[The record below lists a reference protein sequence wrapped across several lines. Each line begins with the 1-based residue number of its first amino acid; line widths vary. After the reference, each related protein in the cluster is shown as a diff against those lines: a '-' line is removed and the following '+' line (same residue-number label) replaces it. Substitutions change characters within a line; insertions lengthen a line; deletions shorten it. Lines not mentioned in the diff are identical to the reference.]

1 MAPWGGTVRVDADD
15 EGMLAPSSVEAVT
28 RIIAGFAGSLTLK
41 VPSSGTRPTSDRVR
55 EALFSALEA
64 RDAIS
69 GARVLDLYAG
79 SGALALEAIS
89 RGAASAVLVEKSY
102 AAVQVCK
109 ANAAL
114 VSGRATQTGRG
125 VGSSARPSIRIIG
138 KPATSYLSSALDEFD
153 LVFIDPPYEVGG
165 LELDHVLEGLVPR
178 LAPDAVIALER
189 SSRTPVPAWPA
200 GLTLDKVSRYG
211 ETAIY
216 WLEPT
221 GD

>member
-1 MAPWGGTVRVDADD
+1 M
-15 EGMLAPSSVEAVT
+15 T
-28 RIIAGFAGSLTLK
+28 RIISGFAGSLTLK
-41 VPSSGTRPTSDRVR
+41 VPSAGTRPTSDRVR

-64 RDAIS
+64 RDAIA

-102 AAVQVCK
+102 SAVQVCK

-114 VSGRATQTGRG
+114 VSGRAGRG
-125 VGSSARPSIRIIG
+125 ERPSIRIIG
-138 KPATSYLSSALDEFD
+138 KPATSYLSSALDQFD
-153 LVFIDPPYEVGG
+153 LVFIDPPYEVVG

-178 LAPDAVIALER
+178 LATDAVIALER

-200 GLTLDKVSRYG
+200 GLALDKMSRYG

-216 WLEPT
+216 WLEPES
-221 GD
+221 DRWREVP